1 MHAPT
6 TAELNQAFAIEQSHT
21 QLRIE
26 NKVGEFPIIHLRNAH
41 AEARISLYGAQILHY
56 KPHDTAHDVLFLS
69 DKAIYQSGKAIR
81 GGAPLCWPWFGAD
94 PENQGRPAHGFA
106 RTSLWQLS
114 TTESLNDGATRVVL
128 RLNDSPDTLAL
139 WPYHFQLELDI
150 IVGKTLK
157 LSLSTHNLSD
167 QPMTI
172 SQAIHTYFAVAD
184 IAQTEV
190 YGLEQLHYVDKSKA
204 GQNALRTQD
213 GSIKVKQE
221 VDRIYLNS
229 PSEIEIYDQA
239 WQRCIRIHSSGSQST
254 VVWNPWIEITA
265 NMIDLNDDDYQR
277 FICVE
282 TTNVADDTAIIAP
295 NASHRL
301 TTEYT
306 VEALS

>member
-26 NKVGEFPIIHLRNAH
+26 NDIGEFPIIHLRNAH

-56 KPHDTAHDVLFLS
+56 KPHDAAHDVLFLS

-106 RTSLWQLS
+106 RNRLWQLS

-139 WPYHFQLELDI
+139 WPYHFQLELEI
-150 IVGKTLK
+150 LVGKTLK

-172 SQAIHTYFAVAD
+172 SQAIHTYFTVAD

-190 YGLEQLHYVDKSKA
+190 YGLEQLHYMDKSKA

-229 PSEIEIYDQA
+229 PSKIQIHDQA
-239 WQRCIRIHSSGSQST
+239 WQRCIRVHSSGSQST

-265 NMIDLNDDDYQR
+265 NMIDLNNDDYQR

-301 TTEYT
+301 TAEYT
-306 VEALS
+306 IEPLS

>member
-26 NKVGEFPIIHLRNAH
+26 NHVGEFSIIHLRNAH

-81 GGAPLCWPWFGAD
+81 GGAPICWPWFGAD

-106 RTSLWQLS
+106 RNRLWQLS

-128 RLNDSPDTLAL
+128 RLNDSPDTLWL
-139 WPYHFQLELDI
+139 WPHHFQLELEI
-150 IVGKTLK
+150 VVGKTLK

-229 PSEIEIYDQA
+229 PSEIEIHDQA
-239 WQRCIRIHSSGSQST
+239 WQRCIRVHSSGSQST

-265 NMIDLNDDDYQR
+265 NMIDLNNDDYQR

>member
-26 NKVGEFPIIHLRNAH
+26 NHVGEFSIIHLRNAH

-81 GGAPLCWPWFGAD
+81 GGAPICWPWFGAD

-106 RTSLWQLS
+106 RNRLWQLS
-114 TTESLNDGATRVVL
+114 TTESLNDDATRVVL

-139 WPYHFQLELDI
+139 WPYHFQLELEI
-150 IVGKTLK
+150 VVGKTLK

-190 YGLEQLHYVDKSKA
+190 YGLEQLHYMDKSKA

-229 PSEIEIYDQA
+229 PSKIQIHDQA
-239 WQRCIRIHSSGSQST
+239 WQRCIRVHSSGSQST

-265 NMIDLNDDDYQR
+265 NMIDLNNDDYQR

-301 TTEYT
+301 TAEYT

>member
-26 NKVGEFPIIHLRNAH
+26 NDIGEFPIIHLRNAH

-56 KPHDTAHDVLFLS
+56 KPHNTAHDVLFLS

-81 GGAPLCWPWFGAD
+81 GGAPICWPWFGAD

-106 RTSLWQLS
+106 RNRLWQLS

-128 RLNDSPDTLAL
+128 RLNDSPDTLWL
-139 WPYHFQLELDI
+139 WPHHFQLELEI
-150 IVGKTLK
+150 VVGKTLK

-221 VDRIYLNS
+221 VDRIYLHG
-229 PSEIEIYDQA
+229 PSAIQIHDQA

-265 NMIDLNDDDYQR
+265 NMIDLNNDDYQR

-282 TTNVADDTAIIAP
+282 TANAADDTAIIAP

-301 TTEYT
+301 TAEYT

>member
-6 TAELNQAFAIEQSHT
+6 AAELNQAFAIEQNHT

-26 NKVGEFPIIHLRNAH
+26 NDIGEFPIIHLRNAH

-81 GGAPLCWPWFGAD
+81 GGAPICWPWFGAD
-94 PENQGRPAHGFA
+94 PDNQGRPAHGFA
-106 RTSLWQLS
+106 RNRLWQLS
-114 TTESLNDGATRVVL
+114 TTESLNDDATRVVL

-139 WPYHFQLELDI
+139 WPYHFQLELEI
-150 IVGKTLK
+150 VVGKTLK

-172 SQAIHTYFAVAD
+172 SQAIHTYFTVAD

-190 YGLEQLHYVDKSKA
+190 YGLEQLHYMDKSKA
-204 GQNALRTQD
+204 GQNALRMQD

-229 PSEIEIYDQA
+229 PSEIEIHDQA
-239 WQRCIRIHSSGSQST
+239 WQRCLRIHSSGSQST

-265 NMIDLNDDDYQR
+265 NMIDLNNDDYQR
-277 FICVE
+277 FICAE
-282 TTNVADDTAIIAP
+282 TANVADDTAIIAP

-301 TTEYT
+301 TAEYT
-306 VEALS
+306 IEPLS